1 MPKASK
7 KVESSSILKFRY
19 SYPYEGTLLRLTGK
33 ELSRKH
39 SEIAR
44 EKTKQAQKIW
54 DKYEKKVLSLFEE
67 MYKIKID
74 EKFIEV
80 FISLI
85 MPSSFSHPMTIS
97 LKRFDNLEESKKQQ
111 RGLVYTVIHELA
123 HYFLYT
129 RDKGEYANGLW
140 KKIRDKDLL
149 GDNGTNLHFLIQA
162 VEFGII
168 GEVFGEGYA
177 RYARNYV
184 VEKLREEYSKSAQ
197 ALIDHKV
204 PLDKTC
210 LTYIEKKILK

>member
-1 MPKASK
+1 MAKASK
-7 KVESSSILKFRY
+7 KVKSPSILKFRY
-19 SYPYEGTLLRLTGK
+19 SYPYEGSLLRLAGK
-33 ELSRKH
+33 KLSRKH
-39 SEIAR
+39 SEICR
-44 EKTKQAQKIW
+44 EKEKQAQKIW
-54 DKYEKKVLSLFEE
+54 DKYEKKVISLFEE
-67 MYKIKID
+67 MYKIKIN

-97 LKRFDNLEESKKQQ
+97 LKRFDNLEESEKQQ
-111 RGLVYTVIHELA
+111 RGLVYTIIHELA

-129 RDKGEYANGLW
+129 RDKGEYVNGLW

-168 GEVFGEGYA
+168 GEVFGDGYA

-184 VEKLREEYSKSAQ
+184 IEKFRPEYSKSAQ
-197 ALIDHKV
+197 TLIDHEV
-204 PLDKTC
+204 PLDKSC